1 MTDSN
6 PKNERQR
13 GNKIVQ
19 QFGQLST
26 AEKPAN
32 GVDTLF
38 AGFSFSLG
46 LCLVLAKI
54 GLRTL
59 SGHYQTLCLET
70 SSGGSLSPARV
81 LLPSLM
87 P

>member
-26 AEKPAN
+26 AEESAD
-32 GVDTLF
+32 GVNTLF
-38 AGFSFSLG
+38 TDFLFCLILSLVFVWSLFCISG
-46 LCLVLAKI
+46 LC
-54 GLRTL
+54 G
-59 SGHYQTLCLET
+59 SG
-70 SSGGSLSPARV
+70 
-81 LLPSLM
+81 
-87 P
+87 

>member
-26 AEKPAN
+26 RHLHLKDAEGSN
-32 GVDTLF
+32 GVNAPFESF
-38 AGFSFSLG
+38 AFPKFFS
-46 LCLVLAKI
+46 VK
-54 GLRTL
+54 
-59 SGHYQTLCLET
+59 
-70 SSGGSLSPARV
+70 P
-81 LLPSLM
+81 
-87 P
+87 